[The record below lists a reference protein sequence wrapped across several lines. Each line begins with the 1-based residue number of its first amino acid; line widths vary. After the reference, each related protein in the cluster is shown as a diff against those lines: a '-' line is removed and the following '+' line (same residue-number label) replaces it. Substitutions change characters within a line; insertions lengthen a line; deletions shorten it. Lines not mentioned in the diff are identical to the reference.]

1 MRKPNARRRSVDPM
15 CKEEAKSLNRDKMHR
30 EKELSTHLTYAK
42 MSNNIAKKTTKPQ

>member
-1 MRKPNARRRSVDPM
+1 M